1 MRITYYEAPS
11 ILLRIGLR
19 LPWKAAKPY
28 YNHPF
33 GSALKLKFKL
43 KVLLDGNRLVVRDN
57 QLLAAG
63 KSFQKSQT
71 WD

>member
-1 MRITYYEAPS
+1 
-11 ILLRIGLR
+11 LRIGLR

-57 QLLAAG
+57 QLY
-63 KSFQKSQT
+63 
-71 WD
+71 